1 MPNLDSLEEL
11 FKDELKEIFDAEKQL
26 TKALPKLA
34 KKATSTE
41 LQTAFEDHL
50 QETEMHV
57 ERLEQVFDQ
66 LGMAPRAR
74 ASKAMRNLI
83 AEGSDMIAEAE
94 DDATRDALM
103 IAAAQKVEHY
113 EIAAYGTLRTWAN
126 VLGRRDAAG
135 LLDETLD
142 EEKQTDQRLT
152 QIAESSINEA
162 AAAHSREEEEEE
174 EEEEDEELRR
184 MRTGRA
190 RSRRMAAA
198 DRGRSRRR

>member
-1 MPNLDSLEEL
+1 MANLDSLEEL
-11 FKDELKEIFDAEKQL
+11 FKDELKDIFDAEKQL

-174 EEEEDEELRR
+174 EEEEDEEPRR

>member
-1 MPNLDSLEEL
+1 MPNLDSLEVL

-142 EEKQTDQRLT
+142 EEKETDQRLT

-174 EEEEDEELRR
+174 EEEQDEEPRR

-198 DRGRSRRR
+198 DRGRTRRR

>member
-1 MPNLDSLEEL
+1 MANLDSLEEL
-11 FKDELKEIFDAEKQL
+11 FKDELKDIFDAEKQL

-142 EEKQTDQRLT
+142 EEKETDQRLT

-174 EEEEDEELRR
+174 EEEQDEEPRR

-198 DRGRSRRR
+198 DRGRTRRR

>member
-1 MPNLDSLEEL
+1 MANLDSLEEL
-11 FKDELKEIFDAEKQL
+11 FKDELKDIFDAEKQL

-74 ASKAMRNLI
+74 PSKAMRNLI
-83 AEGSDMIAEAE
+83 AEGSDMIAEAD

>member
-174 EEEEDEELRR
+174 EEEQDETPRR

-198 DRGRSRRR
+198 DRGRTRRR

>member
-198 DRGRSRRR
+198 DRGRTRRR

>member
-174 EEEEDEELRR
+174 EEEEDEEPRR

>member
-126 VLGRRDAAG
+126 VLGRHDAAG

-174 EEEEDEELRR
+174 EEEQDEEPRR

-198 DRGRSRRR
+198 DRGRTRRR

>member
-142 EEKQTDQRLT
+142 EEKETDQRLT

>member
-142 EEKQTDQRLT
+142 EEKETDQRLT

-174 EEEEDEELRR
+174 EEEQDEEPRR

-198 DRGRSRRR
+198 DRGRTRRR